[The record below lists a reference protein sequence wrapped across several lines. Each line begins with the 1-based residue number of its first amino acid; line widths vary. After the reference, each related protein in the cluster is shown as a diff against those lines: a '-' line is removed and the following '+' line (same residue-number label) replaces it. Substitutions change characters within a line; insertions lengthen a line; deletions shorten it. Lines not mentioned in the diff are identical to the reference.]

1 MLGAVLLRDPDLGE
15 VDQCLLVEDR
25 AGAGGQVDPEH
36 SAVLGFDLALLAD
49 RGDDG
54 GGVDDGSAVAAEHDL
69 ADCAVLLGWAL
80 DDLLEHVPAA
90 AEAFGNELPL
100 CLFGGADWPQRRSR
114 SLSRGR
120 CRARGQRI
128 RDSGRA

>member
-15 VDQCLLVEDR
+15 LDQCLLVEDR

-69 ADCAVLLGWAL
+69 ADCAVLLGIGPGT
-80 DDLLEHVPAA
+80 LLRKVRR
-90 AEAFGNELPL
+90 GTYVTSVTGV
-100 CLFGGADWPQRRSR
+100 GGVYGKAGRVLRQSAHRGEPFWP
-114 SLSRGR
+114 
-120 CRARGQRI
+120 
-128 RDSGRA
+128 